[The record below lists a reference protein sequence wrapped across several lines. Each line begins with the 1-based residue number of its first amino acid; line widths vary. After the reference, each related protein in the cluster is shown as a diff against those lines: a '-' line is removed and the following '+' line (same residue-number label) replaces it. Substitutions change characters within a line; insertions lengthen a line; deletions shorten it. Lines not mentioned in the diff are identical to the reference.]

1 MIIHVLLVKIIVKKN
16 LKKFDFLLTKD
27 ISLTMLHQIKRNLN
41 KVSLDPDSP
50 ELVIDSIISSLGF
63 ARFKN
68 ETHVHTLIKI

>member
-1 MIIHVLLVKIIVKKN
+1 MKIIVKKN

-27 ISLTMLHQIKRNLN
+27 ISLTMLLQIKMNLN

-50 ELVIDSIISSLGF
+50 DLVIDSIISSLGF
-63 ARFKN
+63 ARFEN